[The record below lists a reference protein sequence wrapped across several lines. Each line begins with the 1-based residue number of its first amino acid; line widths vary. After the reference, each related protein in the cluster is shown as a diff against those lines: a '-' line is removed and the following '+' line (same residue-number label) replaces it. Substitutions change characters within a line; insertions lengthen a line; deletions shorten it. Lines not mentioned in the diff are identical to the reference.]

1 MLTTEQDLAS
11 PVPARAGRREWTG
24 LAVLVL
30 PTLLISVDVTVLYLA
45 LPQLSSQLGA
55 SSTQQL
61 WIMDIYGFMLSG
73 LLVTM
78 GTLGDRIGRR
88 KLLLVGAAGFCVA
101 SVVAAYSRS
110 PEMLIAARAALGIA
124 GATLMPSTLA
134 LISNMFQAPG
144 QRSVAIAV
152 WLNCFLIGMVIAP
165 LLGGWMLEQFWWG
178 AALLLGV
185 PVMGVLL
192 LTAPVLLPEYR
203 DASAGRLELTS
214 VVLSLAAVLPTIYG
228 IKELARHGWQVEAFV
243 ALVVGLGMGVVFV
256 RRQLTLEHPL
266 LDPRLFANRAFSA
279 TLLIL
284 LLVAIVTGGM
294 GLLVPLYLQMVAG
307 RTPLEA
313 GMWMVPQM
321 LGMMVGSSLG
331 PFVVR
336 RMRPGYVMAAGLALS
351 SVGYLVMSQV
361 DSVGGPVVLVIGSVI
376 VTMGL
381 APMAVL
387 GTDLVVGSVPPEKAG
402 SAASTSE
409 TANEL
414 GVALGVAILGSFA
427 TAIYRRNMADAVPA
441 GVPDGVADSVRES
454 IIGAVTSTSALPA
467 GLRDAVLAP
476 ARESFTQGINIAAGL
491 GVVVFAS
498 LAVLAAVT
506 LKHVRAGQH

>member
-165 LLGGWMLEQFWWG
+165 LLGGWMLEHFWWG

-185 PVMGVLL
+185 PVMVVLL

-214 VVLSLAAVLPTIYG
+214 VVLSLAAILPTIYG

-441 GVPDGVADSVRES
+441 GVPDTVAASVRES

-467 GLRDAVLAP
+467 ELRDAVLAP

-491 GVVVFAS
+491 GVVVFAT